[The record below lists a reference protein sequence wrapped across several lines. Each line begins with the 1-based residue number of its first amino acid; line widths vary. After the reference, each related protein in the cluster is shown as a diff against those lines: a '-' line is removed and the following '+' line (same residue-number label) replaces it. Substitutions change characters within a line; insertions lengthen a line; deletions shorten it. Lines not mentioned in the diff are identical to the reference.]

1 MAAEHNIKVN
11 LEKCCHLWQSCP
23 YAETCS
29 EPYTKDCCSSGSEK
43 IPFSNTN
50 VGFYLLF
57 LPSPVTPKHVPSQP
71 VPLEEGG
78 VEVCGL

>member
-1 MAAEHNIKVN
+1 MSHTQKTAVLPEVKRYPSATH
-11 LEKCCHLWQSCP
+11 
-23 YAETCS
+23 
-29 EPYTKDCCSSGSEK
+29 
-43 IPFSNTN
+43 N

-78 VEVCGL
+78 VEVCGLLEQSEGRRPCLWQGVGT